1 MAEYEKIGEIYR
13 KKPDSSSGC
22 GGLILAVIILF
33 ILAKACS

>member
-13 KKPDSSSGC
+13 KKPENENGC
-22 GGLILAVIILF
+22 GTIIVIIIILY